1 MLTNIGLVRHV
12 KRALKERW
20 GYIRG
25 TFGDYLTESLL
36 QYKIEQY
43 GDKVSKYLD
52 FIKENYLNKKRVAD
66 CVGLVKS
73 YIWWNDELDNP
84 VYDAKYDV
92 NETQMFNL
100 ATKKGTIDTIPE
112 IEGVC
117 VWKTGHMGLYI
128 GDGQIIEEK
137 GTKYGI
143 VQTPLKGSDSSN
155 FTHWFCCPFIEYIE
169 RDDDM
174 FKDIQGHYAEKQIEA
189 VAKAGI
195 MVGDGKGNFNP
206 NENLTRGQ
214 LAIVL
219 CKIFNLE
226 GKEKE

>member
-84 VYDAKYDV
+84 VYDAKTDI

-100 ATKKGTIDTIPE
+100 ATEKGTINTMPE
-112 IEGVC
+112 IEGIC
-117 VWKTGHMGLYI
+117 VWKTGHMGVYV
-128 GDGQIIEEK
+128 GGGQIIEAK
-137 GTKYGI
+137 GTKDGI
-143 VQTPLKGSDSSN
+143 IQTPLKGTGSSN
-155 FTHWFCCPFIEYIE
+155 FTYWFKCPYIEYIE
-169 RDDDM
+169 RDDNM
-174 FKDIQGHYAEKQIEA
+174 FNDTQGHYAEKYIKAIE
-189 VAKAGI
+189 KTGL
-195 MVGDGKGNFNP
+195 MVGDGKGKFNP
-206 NENLTRGQ
+206 DSLITRGQ
-214 LAIVL
+214 LAVVL
-219 CKIFNLE
+219 AKLLHLPIE
-226 GKEKE
+226 E